1 MNDLMELKNY
11 LIGKIDILK
20 KKNDILNNFIE
31 LKSNIDFLNK
41 AISNYEFEKMNVD
54 DLKNVLSFIYPNEDI
69 TNKVNK
75 IMEAISIIRLFND
88 DNIPQVETAKDY
100 LKELNQILLSASRT
114 LEMKI
119 YKLNLDSNNKLDDY
133 YEYLSLINDGE
144 IVRHLNKDELN
155 RFFIFLNNTSLDE
168 SVKYN
173 LTLLFSKDSISYA
186 EQLRKLNQRKQEII
200 ISENAERIQRVIDED
215 NKVENDSYDNKQD
228 ELSLSADEL
237 DIYDKIMFIIDN
249 YEKDKTLVHDSLVDL
264 LKGDYSLDTRIKVY
278 DSSPDK
284 LNLIIEDLKENL
296 LPSFKEHRNEI
307 MIIFNYILEIFNH
320 EYKKEE
326 QSQFVSQVDDFT
338 KEEQEEIEKY
348 LSLGKLEF
356 DAYDKFN
363 EVDKNMIHSILE
375 LIKGGDTNTAGISER
390 FSVNYV
396 MCLEL
401 FRKLKESFDEYLEY
415 RANEKEYV
423 NEGLQDDINSCLNSQ
438 KSDILS
444 LITRLKREYE
454 VLNAERNITE
464 EPLEERVNKDNSII
478 LFLPLE
484 DGNYCVYDDQKIILK
499 EQKSVMNSIVSIL
512 HNLRRY
518 EFYQSKDILGSR
530 ELQPS
535 SERKIPDYTKEV
547 KAYRNR
553 SGDGRVAYVK
563 LSVSAKNKEIL
574 SEAYGID
581 NPSVLLIIGCREKL
595 NDSDRVPAY
604 FNSRIAREIV
614 NIRHVFD
621 LFSSDFDSS
630 SKSEAFGLIDDTY
643 AIYDRLSKNPEVPLE
658 DIDKIRK

>member
-1 MNDLMELKNY
+1 
-11 LIGKIDILK
+11 
-20 KKNDILNNFIE
+20 
-31 LKSNIDFLNK
+31 
-41 AISNYEFEKMNVD
+41 MNVG
-54 DLKNVLSFIYPNEDI
+54 DLEKVLSFIYPNEDI

-75 IMEAISIIRLFND
+75 IMEAISIINLFND
-88 DNIPQVETAKDY
+88 DNIPQVEAAKRY
-100 LKELNQILLSASRT
+100 LKELKQVILGASRT
-114 LEMKI
+114 LEIKI
-119 YKLNLDSNNKLDDY
+119 YKLNLGSNNKLDDY
-133 YEYLSLINDGE
+133 YEYLSLIKDDK

-155 RFFIFLNNTSLDE
+155 RFFIFLNNTNLDE
-168 SVKYN
+168 SIKYN
-173 LTLLFSKDSISYA
+173 LTLLFSEDSISYA

-200 ISENAERIQRVIDED
+200 IGENAARIQKVIDED
-215 NKVENDSYDNKQD
+215 NKVEKDNYDNNQD
-228 ELSLSADEL
+228 NFSLSADEL
-237 DIYDKIMFIIDN
+237 DIYNKIMFVIDN

-264 LKGDYSLDTRIKVY
+264 LDGDYSLDTRLKVY
-278 DSSPDK
+278 DSSLDK
-284 LNLIIEDLKENL
+284 LNLILEDLKENL
-296 LPSFKEHRNEI
+296 LPNFKEHRNEI
-307 MIIFNYILEIFNH
+307 MIIFNYILEIFNQEH
-320 EYKKEE
+320 NKEE
-326 QSQFVSQVDDFT
+326 QFQFVSQVDDFT
-338 KEEQEEIEKY
+338 QVEKEEIEKY
-348 LSLGKLEF
+348 LSLGELEF
-356 DAYDKFN
+356 KVYDKLN

-375 LIKGGDTNTAGISER
+375 LIKSGDIAAAGISEK

-415 RANEKEYV
+415 RTNEKEYV
-423 NEGLQDDINSCLNSQ
+423 KEGLQDDINSCLNSQ
-438 KSDILS
+438 KADILS

-454 VLNAERNITE
+454 VLTAERNIID
-464 EPLEERVNKDNSII
+464 EPLEEQVNNDNSII
-478 LFLPLE
+478 VFLPLE
-484 DGNYCVYDDQKIILK
+484 DGNYCIYDDQKIILK
-499 EQKSVMNSIVSIL
+499 EQKSVMNNIVSIL
-512 HNLRRY
+512 HNLKRY

-595 NDSDRVPAY
+595 NDSDRVPVY
-604 FNSRIAREIV
+604 FNSRIAREIT

-630 SKSEAFGLIDDTY
+630 SKSEAFSLIDDTY
-643 AIYDRLSKNPEVPLE
+643 AIYDKLSKDPEVLLE

>member
-1 MNDLMELKNY
+1 MELKNY

-31 LKSNIDFLNK
+31 LKGNIDLLNK

-88 DNIPQVETAKDY
+88 DNIPQVEAAKDY
-100 LKELNQILLSASRT
+100 FEELKQILLSASRT

-133 YEYLSLINDGE
+133 YEYLSLINDGK

-228 ELSLSADEL
+228 DLSLSADEL

-249 YEKDKTLVHDSLVDL
+249 YEKGKTLVHDSLVDL

-326 QSQFVSQVDDFT
+326 QSQFISQVDDFT

-423 NEGLQDDINSCLNSQ
+423 NEELQDDINSCLNSQ
-438 KSDILS
+438 KADIIS
-444 LITRLKREYE
+444 LITRLKREY
-454 VLNAERNITE
+454 
-464 EPLEERVNKDNSII
+464 
-478 LFLPLE
+478 
-484 DGNYCVYDDQKIILK
+484 Y
-499 EQKSVMNSIVSIL
+499 
-512 HNLRRY
+512 RRT
-518 EFYQSKDILGSR
+518 FRRTSK
-530 ELQPS
+530 
-535 SERKIPDYTKEV
+535 
-547 KAYRNR
+547 
-553 SGDGRVAYVK
+553 
-563 LSVSAKNKEIL
+563 
-574 SEAYGID
+574 
-581 NPSVLLIIGCREKL
+581 
-595 NDSDRVPAY
+595 
-604 FNSRIAREIV
+604 
-614 NIRHVFD
+614 
-621 LFSSDFDSS
+621 
-630 SKSEAFGLIDDTY
+630 
-643 AIYDRLSKNPEVPLE
+643 
-658 DIDKIRK
+658 